1 MARITLELIA
11 QELAPDNWKVL
22 STDYQNLD
30 TEMEFECAEG
40 HKVFAPWKKLRTK
53 RECPVCKQN
62 KLKDIKPIIKEKK
75 KGEQRVLALDQSS
88 HLTGWSIFDGGRLES
103 YGVFKATQ
111 QDESKRIHEIKQWVL
126 SMIDNYKP
134 DLIGIEGIQFQE
146 ESSGH
151 QMGVTVFQT
160 LARLQGVLIET
171 CIELELPFEIAPTN
185 TWRAHCGVKGRAR
198 ADRKKSMQL
207 LVKKWY
213 DISVTDDESDAIG
226 IGKFVSETHQQ
237 QVEIVSWE

>member
-1 MARITLELIA
+1 MSRISLETIS
-11 QELAPDNWKVL
+11 QELAHDNWKVL

-30 TEMEFECAEG
+30 TELSFECPEG
-40 HKVFAPWKKLRTK
+40 HTVFTSWRKLRTK

-62 KLKDIKPIIKEKK
+62 ALKENKPIIIEKK
-75 KGEQRVLALDQSS
+75 KGEQRILALDQSS
-88 HLTGWSIFDGGRLES
+88 HLTGWAIFDDQRLVR
-103 YGVFKATQ
+103 YGVFEAKAS
-111 QDESKRIHEIKQWVL
+111 DEDARIHEIRHWL
-126 SMIDNYKP
+126 ISMIENWKP
-134 DLIGIEGIQFQE
+134 TLIGIEGIQFQDQ
-146 ESSGH
+146 SAGRA
-151 QMGVTVFQT
+151 MGVTVFQT

-171 CIELELPFEIAPTN
+171 CFDLKIPYNIAPTN

-237 QVEIVSWE
+237 QVEIISWE

>member
-1 MARITLELIA
+1 MARITIELIA

-75 KGEQRVLALDQSS
+75 KGEQCILALDQSS
-88 HLTGWSIFDGGRLES
+88 HITGWSIFDGGRLVN

-111 QDESKRIHEIKQWVL
+111 QDESKRIHEIKQWTL

-151 QMGVTVFQT
+151 QMGITVFQT

-171 CIELELPFEIAPTN
+171 CVELELPFEVAPTN

-226 IGKFVSETHQQ
+226 IGKFVSETYQQ